1 MEYGALTLIPIVFI
15 IVMAVVT
22 RKSFESLLAGSVIAC
37 IIMHGTGFFLPWVDM
52 LMEALSD
59 PENQWVILVCGL
71 FGSLIA
77 LLRESKGTGGFI
89 RIGERL
95 CKTER
100 GALLGTFVMG
110 VVIFVDDYLN
120 MLTVGTCMRAI
131 CDRRKVP
138 RESLAYMLDSTG
150 TPICVL
156 LPFST
161 WTAFYIS
168 LFMKE
173 EAIRNMGFSSG
184 LSMYIQTIPYIFYA
198 SVTVLMVFLFAMG
211 WLPKIGPMKK
221 AYDRV
226 RTTGRTYSEESDR
239 YNTEP
244 EDTGEEGKVIDFL
257 LPVAFLIVATIV
269 ADDILAAVILTLV
282 LCLVL
287 YIPRKRMTFTQ
298 WSELLISGF
307 CEMMPTLAILA
318 GAFTVARC
326 CNAMELPEYVIST
339 VQPYVTPQTYPLI
352 IFLVVSVLTFATSS
366 TWGIS
371 TIVIPIIIPLG
382 AAVDANMI
390 LTMAAILSGST
401 FGSHACFYSDAT
413 VLASAAARI
422 ENMEHAFTQ
431 IPYSLIGA
439 AITCV
444 CLLVS
449 GYMM

>member
-15 IVMAVVT
+15 IVTAILT
-22 RKSFESLLAGSVIAC
+22 RKSFESLMAGSVIAC
-37 IIMHGTGFFLPWVDM
+37 MIMHGTGFFLPWVDM
-52 LMEALSD
+52 LLETLSD

-77 LLRESKGTGGFI
+77 MLRESRGTSGFI
-89 RIGERL
+89 RIGEKL
-95 CKTER
+95 CRSER
-100 GALLGTFVMG
+100 SALLGTFILG

-120 MLTVGTCMRAI
+120 MLTVGNCMRPI

-138 RESLAYMLDSTG
+138 REALAYLLDSTG

-173 EAIRNMGFSSG
+173 EAVQAMHFSSG
-184 LSMYIQTIPYIFYA
+184 LAMYIQTIPYIFYA
-198 SVTVLMVFLFAMG
+198 IITVIMVFLFAMG
-211 WLPKIGPMKK
+211 WMPRIGPMKK
-221 AYDRV
+221 AYERV
-226 RTTGRTYSEESDR
+226 KKTGRTYSEESEK
-239 YNTEP
+239 YNLEA
-244 EDTGEEGKVIDFL
+244 EDTDTNGNIADFL
-257 LPVAFLIVATIV
+257 LPIFVLIIVTIL
-269 ADDILAAVILTLV
+269 ADDILAAVIVTLA

-287 YIPRKRMTFTQ
+287 YIPRKKMTFTQ
-298 WSELLISGF
+298 WSGLLITGF

-326 CNAMELPEYVIST
+326 CNAMHLPEYVIST
-339 VQPYVTPQTYPLI
+339 VQPFVTPQTYPMI
-352 IFLVVSVLTFATSS
+352 IFLVVSALTFATSS

-371 TIVIPIIIPLG
+371 TIVIPIIIPLA
-382 AAVDANMI
+382 AAVNADMI

-413 VLASAAARI
+413 VLASAASRV

-431 IPYSLIGA
+431 IPYAAIGA
-439 AITCV
+439 VITCV
-444 CLLVS
+444 CLLIAA
-449 GYMM
+449 G

>member
-1 MEYGALTLIPIVFI
+1 MEYGVLTLIPIVFI

-59 PENQWVILVCGL
+59 SENQWVILVCGL

-95 CKTER
+95 CRTER

-138 RESLAYMLDSTG
+138 RESLAYLLDSTG

-239 YNTEP
+239 YNMEP

-307 CEMMPTLAILA
+307 CELMPTLAILA